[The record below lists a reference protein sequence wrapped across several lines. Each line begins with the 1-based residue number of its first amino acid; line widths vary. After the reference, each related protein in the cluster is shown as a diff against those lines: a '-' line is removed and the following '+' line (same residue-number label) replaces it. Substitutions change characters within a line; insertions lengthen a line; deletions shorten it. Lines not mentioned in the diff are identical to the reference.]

1 MSQTKENSYMSSM
14 DVHLEESAPCFSN
27 DLCLEKLMF
36 VSRRSTLIIQAVKMR
51 WAFKRQMEMEK
62 DDSHI
67 VIPDHVGCRLW
78 MSEEGNG

>member
-14 DVHLEESAPCFSN
+14 AVHLEETAPCFSN

-51 WAFKRQMEMEK
+51 
-62 DDSHI
+62 
-67 VIPDHVGCRLW
+67 
-78 MSEEGNG
+78 